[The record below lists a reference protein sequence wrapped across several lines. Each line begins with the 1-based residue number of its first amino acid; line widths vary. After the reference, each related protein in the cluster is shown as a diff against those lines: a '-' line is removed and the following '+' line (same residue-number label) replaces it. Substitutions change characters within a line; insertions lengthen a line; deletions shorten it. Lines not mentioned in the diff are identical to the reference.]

1 MNLLMEKG
9 GIKFNLREDEEQV
22 INEAFIEDPYR
33 IETIERGGIVIDIGA
48 HIGTFAL
55 RCAIERDC
63 MVYAYEPNHST
74 YELLVENVT
83 INGLEGK
90 VIPFKLA
97 IGRVVGKRSF
107 YSRPYHHVSS
117 SLYLNHYTKDAPGY
131 LTSEVQCTTLKQIF
145 EDNDISEC
153 VALKIDCEEAEEEV
167 FSEESEK
174 YFKRASYVALEWHF
188 YDGRVYADYLSNLG
202 FSTLL
207 TGCGDPP
214 PPYHITFARG
224 YLYGWRVRDV

>member
-1 MNLLMEKG
+1 MLIERG

-22 INEAFIEDPYR
+22 VVEAFSEDPYR
-33 IETIERGGIVIDIGA
+33 IETIERGGVVIDLGA

-55 RCAIERDC
+55 RCAVERDC
-63 MVYAYEPNHST
+63 MVYAYEPSPST

-97 IGRVVGKRSF
+97 VGETVGRRRLYSVVGV
-107 YSRPYHHVSS
+107 PIAS
-117 SLYLNHYTKDAPGY
+117 SLYPHCDLD
-131 LTSEVQCTTLKQIF
+131 EEEQFVQCVTLKKIF
-145 EDNDISEC
+145 EDNDISTC
-153 VALKIDCEEAEEEV
+153 VALKIDCEEAEKEV
-167 FSEESEK
+167 FSEESEE
-174 YFKRASYVALEWHF
+174 YFKRTSYVALEWHF
-188 YDGRVYADYLSNLG
+188 YDGRIYADYLSNLG

-214 PPYHITFARG
+214 PPYQITFGRG